1 MCAPSPAQTDM
12 YSNSNDSSSPAAQI
26 EVMLDGQPVG
36 VPPQRRS
43 LAAIR
48 SYLETRAL
56 EQQRILWSFS
66 VEGDAAS
73 SAGMLAAPG
82 QLRRVTAQ
90 TIGLDQMPLQVV
102 ENAILQTAQAHAEVQ
117 RAVAH
122 VMINEAARGHELWWT
137 LTRGLK
143 QPLLTLSLLPE
154 SVCGPANGSASV
166 MQLRRWQLQQLA
178 GIIQEVDQACSADD
192 PTALS
197 DALENRVLPWLEGLQ
212 QTLALLHPT
221 LLAAQELSYCE
232 A

>member
-1 MCAPSPAQTDM
+1 MCSEF
-12 YSNSNDSSSPAAQI
+12 NHSSSPQGQI
-26 EVMLDGQPVG
+26 KVMLDGQPVG

-48 SYLETRAL
+48 SYLESRAL
-56 EQQRILWSFS
+56 EQQRILWLFS
-66 VEGDAAS
+66 VEGDAAGS
-73 SAGMLAAPG
+73 TEALPAHG
-82 QLRRVTAQ
+82 QFLRVIAQ

-102 ENAILQTAQAHAEVQ
+102 ENAMLQTAQAHAKVQ
-117 RAVAH
+117 RAVTH
-122 VMINEAARGHELWWT
+122 VLINEAAQGHELWWS
-137 LTRGLK
+137 LNRELK

-154 SVCGPANGSASV
+154 AVWGLANGSASV

-178 GIIQEVDQACSADD
+178 GIIQEVDQVCQVDD

-221 LLAAQELSYCE
+221 LLVAPEMTCCE
-232 A
+232 V